1 MEKYQNQSPLLRK
14 LEALNAEET
23 GRLAKAAAF
32 SADGVRRF
40 PEEVSGYRQ
49 HFALDADRILHSRSY
64 SRYIDKTQVFSLIRN
79 DHITHRGLHVQLVAR
94 IARTIGRFLH
104 LNEDLLEAIALG
116 HDIGHPPFG
125 HNGETFLSELCL
137 EHGLPPFQHN
147 IQSVRFLDKLERKGK
162 GWNLT
167 LQVLDG
173 ILCHDG
179 EVHSQ
184 GLRPTPL
191 KTFAEFD
198 SKLEA
203 KANVPDHVLIPSTLE
218 GCVVRIADTIAY
230 IGRDIEDA
238 ITLGLIKREELP
250 ERCRKILGVTNGTI
264 VYNLVTDLILNSRT
278 TKVED
283 SVISFSEE
291 ISSSLKELK
300 KFNYE
305 RIYLA
310 PLTRRQSPA
319 IRECYQKLFTYY
331 LHCLNISP
339 QSLPEEVDLMTDI
352 NPLYLEQYRP
362 EEKVRD
368 FIAGMTDDFFLK
380 QAGSIGCPV
389 PAKK

>member
-1 MEKYQNQSPLLRK
+1 MENHQKQSPLLHK
-14 LEALNAEET
+14 LEGLNMEESD
-23 GRLAKAAAF
+23 RLAKAATL
-32 SADGVRRF
+32 SADGVRRVS
-40 PEEVSGYRQ
+40 EEVSGYRQ

-64 SRYIDKTQVFSLIRN
+64 SRYIDKTQVFSLITN

-184 GLRPTPL
+184 GLRPIPVKNFT
-191 KTFAEFD
+191 EFD

-203 KANVPDHVLIPSTLE
+203 KSNAPTLGLIPSTVE
-218 GCVVRIADTIAY
+218 ACVVRIADTIAY

-238 ITLGLIKREELP
+238 ITLGLIRREELP

-264 VYNLVTDLILNSRT
+264 VYNLVTDLILNSRAT
-278 TKVED
+278 DAEN

-291 ISSSLKELK
+291 ISFSLEKLK
-300 KFNYE
+300 LFNYE

-310 PLTRRQSPA
+310 PETRKQSPA
-319 IRECYQKLFTYY
+319 IRECYRRLFAYY
-331 LHCLNISP
+331 LHCLNKSP

-380 QAGSIGCPV
+380 QAGSIGCSV
-389 PAKK
+389 PAKQ